1 MSLDRDLLGP
11 DADELARVADVIA
24 SITDA
29 DTERDQP
36 PADLWDSI
44 AARLGESDSP
54 TVITAAPHLWATP
67 DDEVPVQDADELRRC
82 GTGRR
87 SRCASS
93 RAVGARRRRSRRR
106 DHRCRH
112 RRCRDER
119 RRRLDPGSSSPASS
133 SRPCAAPATANA
145 ELVEVDGAEALRIT
159 LDDLGTPP
167 DGTHYELWLIDPDVT
182 DPRSLGEVPPGASEV
197 EVPVPDGVD
206 PDRYPIVDINVQ
218 DDGVEEHS
226 GLDTSILR
234 GTLA

>member
-11 DADELARVADVIA
+11 DAGEFARVADVLR
-24 SITDA
+24 SLTDA
-29 DTERDQP
+29 DAERDRAP
-36 PADLWDSI
+36 VDLWESI

-54 TVITAAPHLWATP
+54 TVIAAAPAMWATP
-67 DDEVPVQDADELRRC
+67 ADEVPVQDADEQADVAPVVDLD
-82 GTGRR
+82 
-87 SRCASS
+87 
-93 RAVGARRRRSRRR
+93 ARRRGPWTFVAAAAAVVIIAAGTVGVVVSEG
-106 DHRCRH
+106 D
-112 RRCRDER
+112 
-119 RRRLDPGSSSPASS
+119 GSTQEVVASVELEAL
-133 SRPCAAPATANA
+133 RGPATANA

-167 DGTHYELWLIDPDVT
+167 DGTHYELWLIDPDVS

-218 DDGVEEHS
+218 DDGVEDHS

>member
-1 MSLDRDLLGP
+1 MSLDRELLEP
-11 DADELARVADVIA
+11 DGDELARVAGVIA

-44 AARLGESDSP
+44 AARLGESDGP
-54 TVITAAPHLWATP
+54 TLITAAPHLRETP
-67 DDEVPVQDADELRRC
+67 DDEVPVQD
-82 GTGRR
+82 T
-87 SRCASS
+87 ASS
-93 RAVGARRRRSRRR
+93 AEVAPVVDLDARRRGAWARVAAAAAVVIIAAGTVGVVMS
-106 DHRCRH
+106 DG
-112 RRCRDER
+112 D
-119 RRRLDPGSSSPASS
+119 GSTQELVASVELEAL
-133 SRPCAAPATANA
+133 RGPATANA
-145 ELVEVDGAEALRIT
+145 ELVEADGAEVLRIT

-218 DDGVEEHS
+218 DDGAEQHS